1 MERAAVAKA
10 QPDESAGTHRMA
22 RTALRLQ
29 AEARRE
35 DSSTEQEGARLT
47 GLCQPDSVH
56 ALGHRGLVRL
66 QLGCGQSCLLKFYA
80 QHEL

>member
-10 QPDESAGTHRMA
+10 QPDESACAHRIA
-22 RTALRLQ
+22 RMALRLQ

-35 DSSTEQEGARLT
+35 DSSTEQEGARRT

-56 ALGHRGLVRL
+56 ALGHWGLVRL
-66 QLGCGQSCLLKFYA
+66 QLGYGQSCLLK
-80 QHEL
+80 